1 MKVRDFLSWRG
12 ARGLIQG
19 PALFLLYLA
28 NFVFSPP
35 SGVIGAPGSRLSG
48 GVLGA
53 RTSPRTMWRNP
64 VSSQQEAGSS

>member
-28 NFVFSPP
+28 NFVFQFRLLSTVRGDQGP
-35 SGVIGAPGSRLSG
+35 GVEALR
-48 GVLGA
+48 
-53 RTSPRTMWRNP
+53 RCPRCKDITAND
-64 VSSQQEAGSS
+64 VA